1 MPAAKG
7 YSALILRSLAPT
19 RMFAEGHLTDKEPDM
34 NAIWISFVAIIIT
47 AALAMIAPI
56 AHYSAHRVDNAGPSA
71 HCMATAACARSRA

>member
-1 MPAAKG
+1 
-7 YSALILRSLAPT
+7 
-19 RMFAEGHLTDKEPDM
+19 M